1 MGETCQINYMFS
13 VTPQVWLGADEH
25 QTRLSECY
33 MDKMHLNDLEATLE
47 PIFYFYSQASKSS
60 ESFGDFCT
68 RVGFDA
74 LREYSSTYIPVDEVE
89 QLPQVGVAQE
99 TFEKL
104 AELAKAQSRTVEHVA
119 SEALE
124 KFLGTL

>member
-1 MGETCQINYMFS
+1 MKIGQINVVCS
-13 VTPQVWLGADEH
+13 VVPQVWLGADEH
-25 QTRLSECY
+25 QTRISECY
-33 MDKMHLNDLEATLE
+33 MEKMHLKDLEATLE
-47 PIFYFYSQASKSS
+47 PIFYFYSQASKPT
-60 ESFGDFCT
+60 ESFGDFCS

-89 QLPQVGVAQE
+89 QLPQVGVTQG

-104 AELAKAQSRTVEHVA
+104 KALAEAQSRTLEHVT

-124 KFLGTL
+124 KFLGTS